1 MLSSA
6 VQTKLANTESEIEER
21 DGVRGE
27 KRDVWKREQIKAE
40 RDRNEMLTE
49 KNKLEEEL
57 SQARHELKEANEIG
71 KILTDEIEGSI
82 SQREKN
88 EK

>member
-1 MLSSA
+1 
-6 VQTKLANTESEIEER
+6 
-21 DGVRGE
+21 
-27 KRDVWKREQIKAE
+27 
-40 RDRNEMLTE
+40 MLTE

>member
-6 VQTKLANTESEIEER
+6 VQTELANTESEIEER

-40 RDRNEMLTE
+40 RDRNEILTE

-57 SQARHELKEANEIG
+57 GQASYELKEANEIG
-71 KILTDEIEGSI
+71 RLLTDEIEGSI

>member
-6 VQTKLANTESEIEER
+6 VQTELANTESEIEER
-21 DGVRGE
+21 DGMRGE
-27 KRDVWKREQIKAE
+27 KRDVWRREQIKAE

-49 KNKLEEEL
+49 KNKLEAEL
-57 SQARHELKEANEIG
+57 SQATNELKEANEIG
-71 KILTDEIEGSI
+71 KILTDEVEGST
-82 SQREKN
+82 SQRENN